1 MYKDLNQRKLFDNV
15 NIGFEFEFFSP
26 LERPELAEKL
36 GRLLGKKVHW
46 TNQYHSQIE
55 MEEGDLKIEP
65 DFSGGFKMHE
75 LVTGV
80 MPYNEAIHTLF
91 KVYNFIQENC
101 FTSERTGLHINISL
115 NESDLGIKDRLQ
127 HLNVFK
133 YLLNLNE
140 AKIFEMWPS
149 AKSRIQRI
157 YKNSVMRIYPK
168 SKFISEKSISYYGP
182 VSPLDF
188 NLPHTKYFGLNFTKL
203 QKNYLEVRY
212 AGGAGYEE
220 RKQNTVDLINYIAE
234 SLYDTLQSN
243 HDYSVQEKK
252 RIADIIEH
260 HQKVMT
266 SVKTYESFVNN
277 YPAIEMYVDLRNDPR
292 ILESNYSNL
301 KEKLYELI
309 TTANLKRGIV
319 NYDTSKKRLQLKDAK
334 IKESFSVSGLD
345 LINCSVSG
353 EITNCEMY
361 GCEVRSAK
369 VSESR
374 FLTGN
379 DIRYS
384 YIKDCSFVKDGS
396 NRIDLSFIKNPPENL
411 IYADLNECIVRAG
424 TVSLNSKVDSKTEFI
439 ESLSAAQLAQKN

>member
-1 MYKDLNQRKLFDNV
+1 MYKDLNQRRLFDNV
-15 NIGFEFEFFSP
+15 NLGFEFEFFSP
-26 LERPELAEKL
+26 LERPALAEKL
-36 GRLLGKKVHW
+36 GNLLSRKVHW
-46 TNQYHSQIE
+46 TNQYHSQLE
-55 MEEGDLKIEP
+55 MEESDFKIEP

-75 LVTGV
+75 LVTSV
-80 MPYNEAIHTLF
+80 MPYNEAIHVLF
-91 KVYNFIQENC
+91 KIYNFIQENC

-115 NESDLGIKDRLQ
+115 NESDLQLKDRLQ

-140 AKIFEMWPS
+140 TKIFEMWPS

-157 YKNSVMRIYPK
+157 YKNSVMQIYPK

-212 AGGAGYEE
+212 AGGAGYENS
-220 RKQNTVDLINYIAE
+220 KQNTVDLINYIAE
-234 SLYDTLQSN
+234 SLYETLQSN
-243 HDYSVQEKK
+243 HEYSVQERRK
-252 RIADIIEH
+252 ISEIIEN
-260 HQKVMT
+260 HQRVMT
-266 SVKTYESFVNN
+266 SVKTYESFVSN
-277 YPAIEMYVDLRNDPR
+277 YPKIELFADLRNDPR
-292 ILESNYSNL
+292 IVEANYSNI
-301 KEKLYELI
+301 KEKLYDLI
-309 TTANLKRGIV
+309 TVGNMKSGIV
-319 NYDTSKKRLQLKDAK
+319 NYDTAKERIQIKDAK
-334 IKESFSVSGLD
+334 LKESFTLSGLD
-345 LINCSVSG
+345 LINCAVSG
-353 EITNCEMY
+353 EVNNCEMY

-369 VSESR
+369 VSESK

-411 IYADLNECIVRAG
+411 IYADLNECIVRTG
-424 TVSLNSKVDSKTEFI
+424 TVSMNSKVDSKTEFI
-439 ESLSAAQLAQKN
+439 ESLSAAQLAQK